1 MSYDIGAVRA
11 AFPSL
16 ALCDEGMPRVYFDN
30 PAGTQVPQRVI
41 DRVSD
46 CLLRANANLGG
57 YFTSSRMADELVDQA
72 HQAVA
77 DFLNASSAAEI
88 IFGQNSTSLVFQLSR
103 SLGRTLQRGDEIV
116 LSRMDHDANIGPW
129 LLLAEDLGLV
139 VRWWDIDL
147 ERFELDIAALQPLL
161 GPRTRLVAVTA
172 ASNALGSITDVA
184 AVAQLAHAHG
194 ALLFVDAVQYAPHL
208 LIDVQALGCD
218 FLVCSPYKFYGPHQ
232 GVLWG
237 RRELLETLP
246 AYRVRPAGDE
256 LPRKFETGT
265 MSHEGMAGT
274 LGAVEHLAW
283 IGRSM
288 GAAVLPGDAAGN
300 SRRAGLAAAFA
311 LVQDHENALV
321 RSLLAGLAQIDGVQV
336 LGITDSAR
344 MHWRVPTVSFVWDRH
359 SPASVARHLAA
370 HNVFV
375 WSGHN
380 YALEIYRSLGRE
392 STGGVRIGFAQY
404 NTAAEVERLLE
415 LLQQMG

>member
-1 MSYDIGAVRA
+1 MSYDLAAVRA

-16 ALCDEGMPRVYFDN
+16 ALCDAGMPRVYLDN

-57 YFTSSRMADELVDQA
+57 YFASSRMADELVDQA
-72 HQAVA
+72 HEAMV

-147 ERFELDIAALQPLL
+147 ERFELDVAALQPLL
-161 GPRTRLVAVTA
+161 GPRTRLVAVTC
-172 ASNALGSITDVA
+172 ASNALGSITDVP
-184 AVAQLAHAHG
+184 AVARLAHAHG

-208 LIDVQALGCD
+208 LIDVQAMGCD

-237 RRELLETLP
+237 RRELFEALP

-288 GAAVLPGDAAGN
+288 GAAGLQPDAAC
-300 SRRAGLAAAFA
+300 SPRRRELAAAFA
-311 LVQDHENALV
+311 LLQDHENALV
-321 RSLLAGLAQIDGVQV
+321 RRLLDGLAQFDGLRV
-336 LGITDSAR
+336 LGITDPAR
-344 MHWRVPTVSFVWDRH
+344 MHWRVPTVSFVWERH
-359 SPASVARHLAA
+359 GPAAVAQHLAA

-380 YALEIYRSLGRE
+380 YALEIYRRLGRE
-392 STGGVRIGFAQY
+392 DSGGVRVGFAQY
-404 NTAAEVERLLE
+404 NSPAEVEQLLE
-415 LLQQMG
+415 LLRQMR